1 MNISRE
7 ESIVQVEKIFPAKVK
22 LCANSL
28 RSVYILVLYHKY
40 VKRGTAKLRLFYLT
54 GAIAKKHLVTSC
66 RFVLK
71 FRVC

>member
-28 RSVYILVLYHKY
+28 RSVYIQVLYHKY
-40 VKRGTAKLRLFYLT
+40 VKRGTAKL
-54 GAIAKKHLVTSC
+54 
-66 RFVLK
+66 
-71 FRVC
+71 